1 LLAKAQRHR
10 TATLDVYVA
19 ASSAPRSRFGLVVPK
34 HGRRVVD
41 RNLLKRR
48 LREIGRREILPS
60 LEARDARKDV
70 LVRAR
75 SEAYAAG
82 FDVLAREMKQAVE
95 GLCSRAS

>member
-19 ASSAPRSRFGLVVPK
+19 ASSATRSRFGLIVPK
-34 HGRRVVD
+34 HGRRIVD

-48 LREIGRREILPS
+48 LREIGRREILPA
-60 LEARDARKDV
+60 LDAKDAHKDV

-75 SEAYAAG
+75 GEAYTAG
-82 FDVLAREMKQAVE
+82 FERLAREMKEAVE
-95 GLCSRAS
+95 GLCSHAS